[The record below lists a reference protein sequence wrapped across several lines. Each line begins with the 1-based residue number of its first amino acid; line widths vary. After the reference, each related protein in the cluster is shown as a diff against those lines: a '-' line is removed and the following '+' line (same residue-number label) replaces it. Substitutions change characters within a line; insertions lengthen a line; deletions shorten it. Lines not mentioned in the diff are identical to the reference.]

1 MDRAGKMPRPTKAKG
16 EILRG
21 TKVDLSFLE
30 VDLQDGDTQAG
41 AGLVDFSGAATAKG
55 ALRGVEG
62 EEVVLN

>member
-30 VDLQDGDTQAG
+30 VDLQDGDAQAG
-41 AGLVDFSGAATAKG
+41 ARLVDFS
-55 ALRGVEG
+55 
-62 EEVVLN
+62 